1 MKWNNI
7 KTTIFKELR
16 GIIRDKKSLHKL
28 IIYPLLIPLI
38 ILVYIGNLISKDKG
52 PVFYIQKR
60 IGVNGKLFKIYK
72 FRTMVVGADKKLR
85 IYLKNHPE
93 RQKSI

>member
-7 KTTIFKELR
+7 KITIFKELR

-38 ILVYIGNLISKDKG
+38 IILFGILKKMELLQLKEQVLYLIIVIIQLNG
-52 PVFYIQKR
+52 VVMLQVFLI
-60 IGVNGKLFKIYK
+60 
-72 FRTMVVGADKKLR
+72 
-85 IYLKNHPE
+85 
-93 RQKSI
+93 